1 LATAWP
7 IVKLAAR
14 WRGELVERVQE
25 LDDAV
30 RHDAR
35 ARRPIGAAGMPTLLR
50 PVRYT
55 LWPGVKDE
63 RPAVQLCS
71 VGRPHPRG

>member
-1 LATAWP
+1 VTSL
-7 IVKLAAR
+7 LAAR
-14 WRGELVERVQE
+14 QRRLELGDGLADREAGRALARRELVERVQE

-55 LWPGVKDE
+55 LWPG
-63 RPAVQLCS
+63 
-71 VGRPHPRG
+71 